1 MREFM
6 QSFLGNVADTLPT
19 YVKNRLD
26 SMYKPADTMNQYLEH
41 FNNFRKTASMM
52 QPVRWVLNCQ
62 FTNHLI
68 WILYG

>member
-52 QPVRWVLNCQ
+52 QPVR
-62 FTNHLI
+62 
-68 WILYG
+68 